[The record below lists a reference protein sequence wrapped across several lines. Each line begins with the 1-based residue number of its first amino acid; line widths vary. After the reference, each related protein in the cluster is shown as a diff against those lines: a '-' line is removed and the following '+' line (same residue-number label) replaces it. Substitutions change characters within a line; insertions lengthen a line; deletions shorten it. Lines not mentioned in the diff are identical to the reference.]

1 MDGVERMFTTNSNT
15 TMTPPVSIRPV
26 TRSLLEDGHNSV
38 CASARGRE
46 APYSRGGISP
56 AGAGSVHVKPSP
68 VPLPSKREYAE

>member
-15 TMTPPVSIRPV
+15 TMAPPVSIRPV
-26 TRSLLEDGHNSV
+26 TRSLLEGYRN
-38 CASARGRE
+38 CACTSARGRE

-68 VPLPSKREYAE
+68 VPLPSKSEYAE